1 MGLWN
6 QTAWCLSP
14 LPNIW
19 VYWGDEGL
27 QGSPRC
33 LWGRPAISLEGT
45 SPAGSWRYDL
55 QNLGLLERVAL
66 SSTVPKAFG
75 SKHGCVAGVV
85 AKGLAFMFCMT
96 PPRSVSFHILTLQA
110 RLMPVLPQ
118 GGHPLTKVYLHVT
131 LGAHGHGGAESG
143 ADGWVGTDQN
153 AGLDCLMSNPN

>member
-1 MGLWN
+1 MESD
-6 QTAWCLSP
+6 CLMSSP

-96 PPRSVSFHILTLQA
+96 PPRSVSFYILTLKA

-143 ADGWVGTDQN
+143 TDGWVGTDQN